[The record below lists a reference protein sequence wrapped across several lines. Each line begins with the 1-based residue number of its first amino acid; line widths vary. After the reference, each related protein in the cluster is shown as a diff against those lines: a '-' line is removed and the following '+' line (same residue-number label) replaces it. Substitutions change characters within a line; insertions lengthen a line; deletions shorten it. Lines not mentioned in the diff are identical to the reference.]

1 MPDPSLIHG
10 RAIPA
15 PELANGTVTVRVVRE
30 AIGNNAP
37 GQQVSVTVGGTTRS
51 ATTDA
56 QGRAEFTGLPA
67 GGTNAVAEVT
77 VDGEKLVSQ
86 PFAVPTSGGL
96 RVILVAGIAKAA
108 ERKKQE
114 EAAAAAEP
122 PTKGIVIFGGNT
134 RVLMQ
139 FNNDALDVYYILE
152 IVNSARTRVDFGAP
166 LVIELP
172 PGANGAT
179 ALEGSSK
186 LATVSE
192 DRITITGPLPSGT
205 TMVQAA
211 FRMPYDDANLTLTQ
225 KWPAAFQQMIVGVQK
240 VGNLQV
246 ASPQLNETNE
256 VRTESGDLFVLGNG
270 PALPAG
276 GTLTLNLSGL
286 PYHSKTPQ
294 LRGTGAR
301 RRSAGARSLARVQ
314 RANSPRRVATGAHRS
329 ARHAA
334 RPAGSDRI
342 QATIRRRRRGRTGHG
357 VASASSASSNRFTA
371 SSMRPTPDRKEAARA
386 SRRDERRLRRSFSRR
401 RLPPLRP
408 PARGVAHDVPRVAR
422 HDPRAARSQRSREV
436 HAPRDAR
443 HAAASDLRQHP
454 LRNARHSAPD
464 RRCARASA
472 CWATICSCIR
482 S

>member
-1 MPDPSLIHG
+1 MSLPVNSQFPTPNSQLGLVGSWSFCKLGVCVMLAGILSAGAQAQDMPDPSLIHG

-37 GQQVSVTVGGTTRS
+37 GQQVSVNVGGTTRS

-56 QGRAEFTGLPA
+56 QGRAEFTGLPP
-67 GGTNAVAEVT
+67 GGTNAIAEVT

-122 PTKGIVIFGGNT
+122 PTKGIVIFGGNS

-205 TMVQAA
+205 TMLQAA

-294 LRGTGAR
+294 
-301 RRSAGARSLARVQ
+301 
-314 RANSPRRVATGAHRS
+314 RVALGLAGGLLALGAWL
-329 ARHAA
+329 AF
-334 RPAGSDRI
+334 G
-342 QATIRRRRRGRTGHG
+342 GRT
-357 VASASSASSNRFTA
+357 
-371 SSMRPTPDRKEAARA
+371 
-386 SRRDERRLRRSFSRR
+386 RRDESRQALIARRDTLLAQLAQIESKRRSGAADADAQVRR
-401 RLPPLRP
+401 RVRILSELEQIYGELDEAYPGPQGGGE
-408 PARGVAHDVPRVAR
+408 GVAA
-422 HDPRAARSQRSREV
+422 
-436 HAPRDAR
+436 
-443 HAAASDLRQHP
+443 
-454 LRNARHSAPD
+454 
-464 RRCARASA
+464 
-472 CWATICSCIR
+472 
-482 S
+482 

>member
-1 MPDPSLIHG
+1 MSLRVNSQFPTPNSQLGLVGSWSFWKLGVCVVLAGILSAGVQAQDMPDPTLIHG

-15 PELANGTVTVRVVRE
+15 PELANGMVTVRVVRE

-37 GQQVSVTVGGTTRS
+37 GQQVSVTVGGATRS

-56 QGRAEFTGLPA
+56 QGRAEFTGLPS
-67 GGTNAVAEVT
+67 GGTNAIAEVT

-122 PTKGIVIFGGNT
+122 PTKGIVIFGGNS

-152 IVNSARTRVDFGAP
+152 ILNSARTRVDFGAP

-205 TMVQAA
+205 TMLQAA

-286 PYHSKTPQ
+286 PYHSKTPRRVA
-294 LRGTGAR
+294 LALAGGLLALGAW
-301 RRSAGARSLARVQ
+301 LAFSGRT
-314 RANSPRRVATGAHRS
+314 RPRRIATGAHRS
-329 ARHAA
+329 SRYAA

-342 QATIRRRRRGRTGHG
+342 QAPIRRRRRGGAGQASHPHPRRART
-357 VASASSASSNRFTA
+357 
-371 SSMRPTPDRKEAARA
+371 D
-386 SRRDERRLRRSFSRR
+386 LRR
-401 RLPPLRP
+401 
-408 PARGVAHDVPRVAR
+408 AR
-422 HDPRAARSQRSREV
+422 
-436 HAPRDAR
+436 
-443 HAAASDLRQHP
+443 
-454 LRNARHSAPD
+454 
-464 RRCARASA
+464 
-472 CWATICSCIR
+472 
-482 S
+482 

>member
-1 MPDPSLIHG
+1 VSLHVNSQFPTPKTQHRSLGSWSFWKLGVCVALAVALSSGASAQDMPDPSLIHG

-67 GGTNAVAEVT
+67 GGTNALAEVT

-122 PTKGIVIFGGNT
+122 PTKGIVIFGGNS

-172 PGANGAT
+172 PGVSGAT

-205 TMVQAA
+205 TMLQTA

-246 ASPQLNETNE
+246 ASPQLNESNE

-276 GTLTLNLSGL
+276 GTLTLHLSGL
-286 PYHSKTPQ
+286 PYHSKTPRRVALGLAGGLLALGAWLAFSGRTRLDESRQALIARRDTLLGQ
-294 LRGTGAR
+294 LAQIESKRRSGATDADAQAR
-301 RRSAGARSLARVQ
+301 RRV
-314 RANSPRRVATGAHRS
+314 
-329 ARHAA
+329 
-334 RPAGSDRI
+334 RI
-342 QATIRRRRRGRTGHG
+342 LGELEQIYGELDEAYPGPQGGGEG
-357 VASASSASSNRFTA
+357 VAA
-371 SSMRPTPDRKEAARA
+371 
-386 SRRDERRLRRSFSRR
+386 
-401 RLPPLRP
+401 
-408 PARGVAHDVPRVAR
+408 
-422 HDPRAARSQRSREV
+422 
-436 HAPRDAR
+436 
-443 HAAASDLRQHP
+443 
-454 LRNARHSAPD
+454 
-464 RRCARASA
+464 
-472 CWATICSCIR
+472 
-482 S
+482 

>member
-1 MPDPSLIHG
+1 MKTRLGIGSWVLGVIATMAIATGVFAQDMPDPSLIHG

-37 GQQVSVTVGGTTRS
+37 GQQVSVTVGGTSRS

-67 GGTNAVAEVT
+67 GGTNAIAEVT

-86 PFAVPTSGGL
+86 PFAVPASGGL

-122 PTKGIVIFGGNT
+122 PTKGIVIFGGNS

-205 TMVQAA
+205 TMLQTA

-294 LRGTGAR
+294 RVALGLAGGLLALGAWLAFSGRTRRDESRQALIARRDTLLGQLAQIESKRRSGAADADAQAR
-301 RRSAGARSLARVQ
+301 RRVRILGELEQ
-314 RANSPRRVATGAHRS
+314 IYGELDEAH
-329 ARHAA
+329 
-334 RPAGSDRI
+334 PGP
-342 QATIRRRRRGRTGHG
+342 QGGGEG
-357 VASASSASSNRFTA
+357 VAA
-371 SSMRPTPDRKEAARA
+371 
-386 SRRDERRLRRSFSRR
+386 
-401 RLPPLRP
+401 
-408 PARGVAHDVPRVAR
+408 
-422 HDPRAARSQRSREV
+422 
-436 HAPRDAR
+436 
-443 HAAASDLRQHP
+443 
-454 LRNARHSAPD
+454 
-464 RRCARASA
+464 
-472 CWATICSCIR
+472 
-482 S
+482 

>member
-1 MPDPSLIHG
+1 MALAVALSTGASAQDMPDPSLIHG

-56 QGRAEFTGLPA
+56 QGRAEFAGLPA
-67 GGTNAVAEVT
+67 GGTNALAEVT

-122 PTKGIVIFGGNT
+122 PTKGIVIFGGNS

-205 TMVQAA
+205 TMLQTA

-276 GTLTLNLSGL
+276 GTLTLHLAGL
-286 PYHSKTPQ
+286 PYHSKTP
-294 LRGTGAR
+294 
-301 RRSAGARSLARVQ
+301 
-314 RANSPRRVATGAHRS
+314 RRVALGLAGGLLALGAWLAFS
-329 ARHAA
+329 
-334 RPAGSDRI
+334 
-342 QATIRRRRRGRTGHG
+342 GRTRLDESRQ
-357 VASASSASSNRFTA
+357 ALIA
-371 SSMRPTPDRKEAARA
+371 
-386 SRRDERRLRRSFSRR
+386 RRDTL
-401 RLPPLRP
+401 LGQL
-408 PARGVAHDVPRVAR
+408 
-422 HDPRAARSQRSREV
+422 
-436 HAPRDAR
+436 
-443 HAAASDLRQHP
+443 
-454 LRNARHSAPD
+454 
-464 RRCARASA
+464 
-472 CWATICSCIR
+472 
-482 S
+482 

>member
-1 MPDPSLIHG
+1 MRRLVCAALTVLLSSVAFAQDMPDPSLIHG

-15 PELANGTVTVRVVRE
+15 PELANGIVTVRVVRE

-37 GQQVSVTVGGTTRS
+37 DQQVSLTVGGRTRI

-56 QGRAEFTGLPA
+56 QGRAEFTNLPV
-67 GGTNAVAEVT
+67 GGTDATAEVT

-86 PFAVPTSGGL
+86 PFRVPTSGGL
-96 RVILVAGIAKAA
+96 RVILVAGIARAA

-114 EAAAAAEP
+114 EAAEAAEP
-122 PTKGIVIFGGNT
+122 PTKGIVVFGGNS

-166 LVIELP
+166 MVIELP

-186 LATVSE
+186 SATVSE

-205 TMVQAA
+205 TLLQTA
-211 FRMPYDDANLTLTQ
+211 FRMPYDDANLTITQ

-246 ASPQLNETNE
+246 QSPQLNQSSE

-270 PALPAG
+270 PAMPAG

-286 PYHSKTPQ
+286 PYHSKM
-294 LRGTGAR
+294 
-301 RRSAGARSLARVQ
+301 
-314 RANSPRRVATGAHRS
+314 PRRVALTLAGGLLALGAWLAYS
-329 ARHAA
+329 
-334 RPAGSDRI
+334 
-342 QATIRRRRRGRTGHG
+342 GR
-357 VASASSASSNRFTA
+357 
-371 SSMRPTPDRKEAARA
+371 
-386 SRRDERRLRRSFSRR
+386 SRRDESRQTLVARRDTLLGQLAQIESKRRSGAADAEAQARR
-401 RLPPLRP
+401 R
-408 PARGVAHDVPRVAR
+408 ARILVELEQIYGELDEAHPGPQGGGEGVAA
-422 HDPRAARSQRSREV
+422 
-436 HAPRDAR
+436 
-443 HAAASDLRQHP
+443 
-454 LRNARHSAPD
+454 
-464 RRCARASA
+464 
-472 CWATICSCIR
+472 
-482 S
+482 

>member
-1 MPDPSLIHG
+1 VALAVALSSGASAQDMPDPSLIHG

-67 GGTNAVAEVT
+67 GGTNALAEVT

-122 PTKGIVIFGGNT
+122 PTKGIVIFGGNS

-205 TMVQAA
+205 TMLQTA

-286 PYHSKTPQ
+286 PYHSKTPRRVALGLAGGLLALGAWLAFSGRTRRDESRHALIARRDTLLGQ
-294 LRGTGAR
+294 LAQIESKRRSGATDADAQAR
-301 RRSAGARSLARVQ
+301 RRVRILGELEQ
-314 RANSPRRVATGAHRS
+314 IYGELDEAH
-329 ARHAA
+329 
-334 RPAGSDRI
+334 PGP
-342 QATIRRRRRGRTGHG
+342 QGGGEG
-357 VASASSASSNRFTA
+357 VAA
-371 SSMRPTPDRKEAARA
+371 
-386 SRRDERRLRRSFSRR
+386 
-401 RLPPLRP
+401 
-408 PARGVAHDVPRVAR
+408 
-422 HDPRAARSQRSREV
+422 
-436 HAPRDAR
+436 
-443 HAAASDLRQHP
+443 
-454 LRNARHSAPD
+454 
-464 RRCARASA
+464 
-472 CWATICSCIR
+472 
-482 S
+482 